1 MRGVYPRIPL
11 SEISESLSAER
22 NPSPG
27 FAVAKPPSPTSAF
40 AKASADRT
48 GEGAL
53 SKPRYCAIDTGEKSM
68 NQLFGCTTPV
78 TFGLIARGPT
88 SWAT

>member
-1 MRGVYPRIPL
+1 MTNARGAL
-11 SEISESLSAER
+11 AER
-22 NPSPG
+22 DPSPG
-27 FAVAKPPSPTSAF
+27 FAVAKPPSPTG
-40 AKASADRT
+40 

-53 SKPRYCAIDTGEKSM
+53 SKPIDYCVIDTGEKSM